1 MANSLCEVLLTDGP
15 LAPPARGGQAFAG
28 AIVSFWGVVREL
40 EGGREI
46 EGIDYE
52 AHEAMATH
60 QLRLVANE
68 AVSKFGIGHVIIHH
82 RIGFV
87 GVGESS
93 LFLQVKAKHRQAAFE
108 ASEWMVDELK
118 RKVPIWKRP
127 KFKIDPPSPRLRR
140 GRPAAPSRLR
150 KASTSQGLRRGKQR
164 EQETLLR
171 K

>member
-1 MANSLCEVLLTDGP
+1 MANSLCEVLLTEGP
-15 LAPPARGGQAFAG
+15 LAPPAGGGQAFAG
-28 AIVSFWGVVREL
+28 AIVNFWGVVREL

-52 AHEAMATH
+52 AHAAMATH

-68 AVSKFGIGHVIIHH
+68 AVSKFALDGVIMHH

-87 GVGESS
+87 GVGEAS

-127 KFKIDPPSPRLRR
+127 KFRVGEPIAEHGKTGPGSPI
-140 GRPAAPSRLR
+140 PATA
-150 KASTSQGLRRGKQR
+150 
-164 EQETLLR
+164 E
-171 K
+171 

>member
-1 MANSLCEVLLTDGP
+1 MANSLCEVLLTEAP
-15 LAPPARGGQAFAG
+15 LAPPAGSGQAFAG
-28 AIVSFWGVVREL
+28 AIVNFWGVVREL

-52 AHEAMATH
+52 AHEAMAVH
-60 QLRLVANE
+60 QLRSVANE
-68 AVSKFGIGHVIIHH
+68 AVNKFGVGQVIIHH

-87 GVGESS
+87 GVGEAS

-127 KFKIDPPSPRLRR
+127 KFKIDNQPARKSRL
-140 GRPAAPSRLR
+140 PAAAGSVLSDR
-150 KASTSQGLRRGKQR
+150 
-164 EQETLLR
+164 
-171 K
+171 

>member
-1 MANSLCEVLLTDGP
+1 MANALCEVLLTKAP
-15 LAPPARGGQAFAG
+15 LAPAEGEQAFAG
-28 AIVSFWGVVREL
+28 AIVNFWGVVREL

-68 AVSKFGIGHVIIHH
+68 AVNKFGVGHMIVHH

-87 GVGESS
+87 GVGEAS
-93 LFLQVKAKHRQAAFE
+93 LFLQVKAKHRQTAFE

-118 RKVPIWKRP
+118 RKVPIWKHP
-127 KFKIDPPSPRLRR
+127 KFKIDDQ
-140 GRPAAPSRLR
+140 PARKSRLPTAAGSVLSDR
-150 KASTSQGLRRGKQR
+150 
-164 EQETLLR
+164 
-171 K
+171 